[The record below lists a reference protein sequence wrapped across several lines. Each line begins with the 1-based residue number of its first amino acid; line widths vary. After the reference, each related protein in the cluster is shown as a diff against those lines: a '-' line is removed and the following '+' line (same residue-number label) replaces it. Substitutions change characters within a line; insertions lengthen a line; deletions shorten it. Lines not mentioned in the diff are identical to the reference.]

1 MVVYICESKQK
12 IIMKA
17 HMQIANTI
25 WQQLNVG
32 TANRMRVGSWGTHAL
47 MGMKKEGTL
56 GTLRFKV
63 KGEAWGST
71 KYDEIPETVHELKD
85 IYCDQLTELID
96 EYVEKTASHKY

>member
-1 MVVYICESKQK
+1 VWN
-12 IIMKA
+12 KA
-17 HMQIANTI
+17 F
-25 WQQLNVG
+25 L
-32 TANRMRVGSWGTHAL
+32 
-47 MGMKKEGTL
+47 KKEGTL

-63 KGEAWGST
+63 KGLKFKGYVYISLNGLDLYNIEFVKINRKKNAALSEAWGST